1 MIKTDSRSYSF
12 SIRDVHHHGLVLGQG
27 PCGSWD
33 EGAASLGCAF
43 VDQDDPDKVFLFYS
57 GVPDKCWSRGAIGL
71 AISNDGFDFR
81 KADDNPLIEGSSE
94 SFYTKEAVFPAV
106 IRIKNRFFMVFT
118 CRASHRSPRLLSIAY
133 ADDLKG
139 PWKVICRLIKPSE
152 PWEGNNIDNGPG
164 LARLTEDTFL
174 VYYSSLSQRTTFRQ
188 VLAQSLR
195 RLHLPFPHFYFTRRI
210 GVLKVRIRGTTKS
223 KIEAQRYINNP
234 LGRLN
239 GARGNWNESLFCPGY
254 MAFEKTHC
262 LFPAASIYSSYPP
275 KQSVGFASS
284 TAPFF
289 PENETSI
296 QKLFDGSAEKN
307 QIMQNSVGEIALD
320 TPSPILRT
328 TRGNDIFLYCG
339 VMDRKDGVWKTALS
353 TFTLE

>member
-1 MIKTDSRSYSF
+1 VIKTDSRSYGF
-12 SIRDVHHHGLVLGQG
+12 SVRDVQHHGLVLGQG

-33 EGAASLGCAF
+33 AGAASLGCAF
-43 VDQDDPDKVFLFYS
+43 LDPDDPDKVYLFYS
-57 GVPDKCWSRGAIGL
+57 GVPDKRWSRGAIGL
-71 AISNDGFDFR
+71 AISNDGFNFR
-81 KADDNPLIEGSSE
+81 KIRDNPIIEGSDDL
-94 SFYTKEAVFPAV
+94 FYAKEVVFPAV
-106 IRIKNRFFMVFT
+106 VRIKNRFFMVFT
-118 CRASHRSPRLLSIAY
+118 CRVSKKSPRSLGIAY
-133 ADDLKG
+133 ADDVKG
-139 PWKVICRLIKPSE
+139 PWKVIRRLIKPSE

-164 LARLTEDTFL
+164 VAHLTEDTIL
-174 VYYSSLSQRTTFRQ
+174 VYYSGLSQRTTFRQ

-195 RLHLPFPHFYFTRRI
+195 RLHLPFPYFYFTRRI

-223 KIEAQRYINNP
+223 KVEAHRYINNP

-262 LFPAASIYSSYPP
+262 LLPAASIYSSYPP

-284 TAPFF
+284 TAAFF

-296 QKLFDGSAEKN
+296 QKLFDGSAEKKR
-307 QIMQNSVGEIALD
+307 IMRDSVGEIALD
-320 TPSPILRT
+320 MPSPILRT
-328 TRGNDIFLYCG
+328 THGNEVSLYYG

>member
-1 MIKTDSRSYSF
+1 MDSRFY
-12 SIRDVHHHGLVLGQG
+12 DLLCVNNLHHHGLVLRPGSH
-27 PCGSWD
+27 GSWD

-57 GVPDKCWSRGAIGL
+57 GVPDIHWSRGAIGL
-71 AISNDGFDFR
+71 AVSDDGLDFR
-81 KADDNPLIEGSSE
+81 KADDNPLIEGSTE

-118 CRASHRSPRLLSIAY
+118 CRASHRSPRLLGIAY
-133 ADDLKG
+133 ADDVKG
-139 PWKVICRLIKPSE
+139 PWKVIRRLIKPSE

-195 RLHLPFPHFYFTRRI
+195 RLHLPFPYFCFTRRI

-234 LGRLN
+234 LRHLN

-254 MAFEKTHC
+254 VAFEKTHC

-275 KQSVGFASS
+275 KQFVGFAAS

-296 QKLFDGSAEKN
+296 QKLFDGSAEKKR
-307 QIMQNSVGEIALD
+307 IMPDSVGEIALD

-328 TRGNDIFLYCG
+328 RHENEVSLYYG

-353 TFTLE
+353 TFTLQ

>member
-1 MIKTDSRSYSF
+1 MIKTDSQFHGFARHNL
-12 SIRDVHHHGLVLGQG
+12 HHHGLVLGPG
-27 PCGSWD
+27 PSGSWD

-43 VDQDDPDKVFLFYS
+43 LDPDDPDKVFLFYS
-57 GVPDKCWSRGAIGL
+57 GVPDKQWSRGAIGL
-71 AISNDGFDFR
+71 AISNDGFNFR
-81 KADDNPLIEGSSE
+81 KIRDNPIIEGSDDL
-94 SFYTKEAVFPAV
+94 FHAKEVVFPAV
-106 IRIKNRFFMVFT
+106 VRINNRFFMVFT
-118 CRASHRSPRLLSIAY
+118 CRVSHRSPRLLGIAY

-139 PWKVICRLIKPSE
+139 PWKAIRWLIKPSE

-174 VYYSSLSQRTTFRQ
+174 VYYSSLSQRTTVRQ

-195 RLHLPFPHFYFTRRI
+195 RLHLPFPYFYFTRRI

-234 LGRLN
+234 LGHLN

-262 LFPAASIYSSYPP
+262 LFPAASIYSSCTP

-289 PENETSI
+289 PENETGI
-296 QKLFDGSAEKN
+296 QRLFDGSAEKKR
-307 QIMQNSVGEIALD
+307 IMQDSVGEIALD

-328 TRGNDIFLYCG
+328 TRGNDIFLYYG
-339 VMDRKDGVWKTALS
+339 VMDRKDGVWKTGLS